1 MHAIEQVDAAHARHG
16 FGRHSLW
23 AGDIGMA
30 LYLQQ
35 CIDGR
40 AGMPSLDQL

>member
-1 MHAIEQVDAAHARHG
+1 MHAIAQVDAARQRHR

-23 AGDIGMA
+23 TGDIGVA

-40 AGMPSLDQL
+40 AGMPSLDLL